1 MPAHAFLQI
10 FLTTGSRSEKILMM
24 NVFVFSR
31 HWICPCRVVSADWQ
45 LAAKKI
51 SSIDCRSFARYPHY
65 ECDCASKRGYNT
77 TISFWYFP
85 YETTDTVFNKLA
97 HKLWYEL
104 EQGLRR
110 SILSLLF
117 FLAGS

>member
-45 LAAKKI
+45 LAAKKSVLLTADRLPDIRTMNVIVHPNAVIIQRSRFGI
-51 SSIDCRSFARYPHY
+51 SLTKRQTLFSINSHTNC
-65 ECDCASKRGYNT
+65 GT
-77 TISFWYFP
+77 TW
-85 YETTDTVFNKLA
+85 NKV
-97 HKLWYEL
+97 
-104 EQGLRR
+104 
-110 SILSLLF
+110 
-117 FLAGS
+117 